1 VASANWWWLLPLGVA
16 GLLLLPGNAGAQ
28 APAPAQLPPAPKPP
42 TLPIPTQPTP
52 PRQPTPGRWLPVQ
65 GTANGVAF
73 QQGRRYRYLPGP
85 GDLFGPDEQT
95 RVAGLPARN
104 VVRTYQLGD
113 LVSAIE
119 FEWAG
124 DTGFY
129 QRTSLVF
136 DNGERLEV
144 WEP

>member
-1 VASANWWWLLPLGVA
+1 MRSGLRWWHLALYAGFVWWLAKPSSASAQTVA
-16 GLLLLPGNAGAQ
+16 P
-28 APAPAQLPPAPKPP
+28 QLPPAPKPP
-42 TLPIPTQPTP
+42 TLPIPTQP
-52 PRQPTPGRWLPVQ
+52 RQPSTGRWLPVQ

-85 GDLFGPDEQT
+85 GALFGPDEQT

-104 VVRTYQLGD
+104 VIGTFQLGD
-113 LVSAIE
+113 LMSAIE
-119 FEWAG
+119 FDWVGE
-124 DTGFY
+124 TGFY

-136 DNGERLEV
+136 DGGERLEV